1 MKYIKY
7 MAFNSNYGGFGGS
20 SGGNTPGGGQGVP
33 ITDPTVIA
41 QLTSNNYTNNTYTG
55 SAILGQQSGDYYDSG
70 TIRYW
75 IVGDTGATRIPYAN
89 L

>member
-1 MKYIKY
+1 
-7 MAFNSNYGGFGGS
+7 MAFNSDYGGFGGS
-20 SGGNTPGGGQGVP
+20 STGGGGGGGQGVP
-33 ITDPTVIA
+33 ITDPAVILL
-41 QLTSNNYTNNTYTG
+41 LTDNGNWTNNAYSGVTPI
-55 SAILGQQSGDYYDSG
+55 SGQQTGDYYDSG